1 MSSLAEFIIRCQTN
15 DPLAWEDLCK
25 IVERAARC
33 RIKRLLQAYGFDTTR
48 VEDVLQELYCKMRTR
63 TCRLLRVFH
72 GTSEEELRAFL
83 GVVAYRFA
91 LKLIAKWDRIRE
103 TEQEALHHLAP
114 PMRDG
119 PSEQEIEIARRD
131 LESMMPAVDRDK
143 LRQIAQASGAPWDY
157 SLASSAIPQR
167 TLRRWRL
174 ELFRE
179 YGDRI

>member
-1 MSSLAEFIIRCQTN
+1 L
-15 DPLAWEDLCK
+15 PW
-25 IVERAARC
+25 
-33 RIKRLLQAYGFDTTR
+33 
-48 VEDVLQELYCKMRTR
+48 
-63 TCRLLRVFH
+63 RVFH

-131 LESMMPAVDRDK
+131 LESMMPAADRDK
-143 LRQIAQASGAPWDY
+143 LRQIAQDTGALAGGSDGY
-157 SLASSAIPQR
+157 SLANSAIPER

-174 ELFRE
+174 ELFRK